1 MKQAKI
7 RDHAISC
14 ILFVLSVF
22 AQWQGMDE
30 GGLDGVAFHVKD
42 RQRGSATF
50 RSSRFQGPIGVQWR
64 VCRFCAVLFQ
74 NGVRRASPCH
84 KGRCL
89 NFLLDA
95 SMGMHELRM
104 TRGVYYVEK
113 WRIPSTKCVPNDSGM
128 FLECFW
134 NVSGMFPECFLNVS
148 DMFPEC
154 CWNVSRMFLECFGNS
169 SGVFPY

>member
-7 RDHAISC
+7 RDHAITC
-14 ILFVLSVF
+14 ILFVLIVF

-50 RSSRFQGPIGVQWR
+50 RSSRFQSSIGVQWR

-84 KGRCL
+84 ERAASELPPRCI
-89 NFLLDA
+89 DGYA
-95 SMGMHELRM
+95 RVKDDKDDKRSVLR
-104 TRGVYYVEK
+104 RKVAHFFHRLSAEVLK
-113 WRIPSTKCVPNDSGM
+113 PI
-128 FLECFW
+128 
-134 NVSGMFPECFLNVS
+134 
-148 DMFPEC
+148 
-154 CWNVSRMFLECFGNS
+154 
-169 SGVFPY
+169 